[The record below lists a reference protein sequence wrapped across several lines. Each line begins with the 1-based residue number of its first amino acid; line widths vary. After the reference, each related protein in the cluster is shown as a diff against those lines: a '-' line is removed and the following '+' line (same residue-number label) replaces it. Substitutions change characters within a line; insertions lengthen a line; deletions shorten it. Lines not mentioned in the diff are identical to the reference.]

1 MGEIRRFRMAS
12 DYFSAEGLKTLAGVG
27 WYEYETFIL
36 KELLDNALDAI
47 ENQETK
53 KIDVR
58 LEPSGDTKRLS
69 VFDNGPGLSG
79 RLPER
84 PAYRHP
90 SCRTCSVG
98 CTS

>member
-1 MGEIRRFRMAS
+1 MGEIRRFRMAR
-12 DYFSAEGLKTLAGVG
+12 DYFSADGLETLAGVA

-79 RLPER
+79 RLLER
-84 PAYRHP
+84 SAYRHP
-90 SCRTCSVG
+90 PCRTRSVG

>member
-12 DYFSAEGLKTLAGVG
+12 DYFSADGLKTLAGVG

-47 ENQETK
+47 ENQEIR

-69 VFDNGPGLSG
+69 VFDNGPELSG
-79 RLPER
+79 RLPGR